1 MSRRTRWVQAAR
13 AAGAAVGLLTMVLTM
28 AVPDTAAQSVDLAGQ
43 FTALRTSLF
52 SGLANQV
59 GTLPSPTGGGFAFTL
74 DPTLGVF
81 TRTTDSFGPVFASR
95 YETTGQGKFT
105 LNASYSRHT
114 FDEVDGVNL
123 RDGQLRS
130 ILASANPAI
139 PAGFLLV
146 DLVSIKEEVSADV
159 GTLGF
164 LYGVTDRIDVGITLP
179 ILKVKVR
186 ERVTEQALLVCPT
199 IAVTGSCFDPGFIPS
214 QFQPNEGEQTGIGDL
229 VLRGKYNFL
238 QVPQLLGGRLGMAFA
253 LDVKLPTGDKGD
265 RKKFLDPTSTV
276 DLLQEPSTQQFQIG
290 DPPLG
295 TGIVRVKPLLITSGS
310 WFGFNPHINVG
321 AELGTTQGI
330 TNDLVYEVGADYTFF
345 GRATLSADLL
355 GRHAFDVDR
364 TRLTKQITD
373 SKFGTKANPDTLTA
387 SIGLKVNPF
396 GTFLIFANVLLPL
409 NETGI
414 RDDITP
420 TFGVEWTY

>member
-1 MSRRTRWVQAAR
+1 MSRRTRWAQAAR
-13 AAGAAVGLLTMVLTM
+13 EVATAAGLLGLVLAAAVPE
-28 AVPDTAAQSVDLAGQ
+28 AIAQSFDLAGQ
-43 FTALRTSLF
+43 FTAVRGSLF

-74 DPTLGVF
+74 DPALGVF

-123 RDGQLRS
+123 RDGQLNTV
-130 ILASANPAI
+130 LASLNPAF
-139 PAGFLLV
+139 PGLVLL
-146 DLVSIKEEVSADV
+146 DLVSIQEEVSADV

-164 LYGVTDRIDVGITLP
+164 LYGATDRIDVGLTIP
-179 ILKVKVR
+179 ILKVKVK

-199 IAVTGSCFDPGFIPS
+199 VSVAGCFDPGFIPS
-214 QFQPNEGEQTGIGDL
+214 AFRPNEADQTGLGDI

-238 QVPQLLGGRLGMAFA
+238 QVPQLMGGRLGMAFS

-265 RKKFLDPTSTV
+265 RKKFLDPTAGV
-276 DLLQEPSTQQFQIG
+276 DLLQEPSTQQFQLG

>member
-1 MSRRTRWVQAAR
+1 MSRRTRWAR
-13 AAGAAVGLLTMVLTM
+13 AVAAVGLLGLVLAT
-28 AVPDTAAQSVDLAGQ
+28 AVPEAIAQSFDIAGQ
-43 FTALRTSLF
+43 FTAVRTSLF

-74 DPTLGVF
+74 DPALGVF

-123 RDGQLRS
+123 RDGQLTS
-130 ILASANPAI
+130 VLASVNPAF
-139 PAGFLLV
+139 PGLVLL

-164 LYGVTDRIDVGITLP
+164 LYGVTDRIDVGITIP
-179 ILKVKVR
+179 ILKVKVK
-186 ERVTEQALLVCPT
+186 EQVTEQALLVCPT
-199 IAVTGSCFDPGFIPS
+199 VSVAGCFDPGFIPS
-214 QFQPNEGEQTGIGDL
+214 AFQPNEADQTGLGDI

-238 QVPQLLGGRLGMAFA
+238 QVPQLLGGRLGMAFS

-265 RKKFLDPTSTV
+265 RKKFLDPTAGV
-276 DLLQEPSTQQFQIG
+276 DLLQEPSTQQFQLG

-364 TRLTKQITD
+364 TRLTKQLTD
-373 SKFGTKANPDTLTA
+373 SKFGTTANPDTLTA

-396 GTFLIFANVLLPL
+396 GTFLVFANVLLPL

-414 RDDITP
+414 RDNITP
-420 TFGVEWTY
+420 TFGIEWTY